1 MFYQFNT
8 LQTACKNQQSLDS
21 PAHMN
26 EYVTW
31 YLLLVYG
38 LYCHSIIEMVTLLNM
53 TYRIQQQKKKFK

>member
-8 LQTACKNQQSLDS
+8 LQTARKNQQSLDS

-26 EYVTW
+26 EYLTW

-53 TYRIQQQKKKFK
+53 TYRIQHQKIIFK